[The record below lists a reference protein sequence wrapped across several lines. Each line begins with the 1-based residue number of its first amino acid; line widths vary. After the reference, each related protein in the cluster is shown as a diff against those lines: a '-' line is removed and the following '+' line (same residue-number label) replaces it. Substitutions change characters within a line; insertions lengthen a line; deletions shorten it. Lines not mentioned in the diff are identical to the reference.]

1 MPNYFAHL
9 EFGRRVLDSL
19 PIPLRKSIEVEKD
32 AFILGLYG
40 PDPLFFSPRRRV
52 RQLGCSLH
60 RQAVRPVAERLR
72 QAIEE
77 DVPLSQGYAAGF
89 LCHFALDSACHPY
102 VDTMSSAG
110 LVTHGQIEAELDRL
124 LMLRVGLNPM
134 EDTPIP
140 PIPVM
145 PELEQVIRTAYPGL
159 SPRQF
164 QTGYEMFGRASR
176 LLTLA
181 GGTGLR
187 NLTDRLARRYPVCA
201 PIQGMVLPQEPDPA
215 CAQSSADLYTLL
227 LDSVGPTVQ
236 TLAGYFAGAPL
247 DSWYSR
253 DFHALSAGEN
263 AVPLVPAPA
272 PSV

>member
-19 PIPLRKSIEVEKD
+19 PLSLRKRVEVEKE
-32 AFILGLYG
+32 AFFLGLYG

-52 RQLGCSLH
+52 RQLGRSLH

-72 QAIEE
+72 QAME
-77 DVPLSQGYAAGF
+77 DGLPLSHGYAAGF

-102 VDTMSSAG
+102 VDTMASAG
-110 LVTHGQIEAELDRL
+110 VVTHGQIEAELDRL

-134 EDTPIP
+134 EDTPMP
-140 PIPVM
+140 PIPVA
-145 PELEQVIRTAYPGL
+145 PELEQVLRAVYPGL
-159 SPRQF
+159 SLRQF

-187 NLTDRLARRYPVCA
+187 GLADRLARRYPACA
-201 PIQGMVLPQEPDPA
+201 PVRGMVLSKEPDPT
-215 CAQSSADLYTLL
+215 CAQSSEDLHAILL
-227 LDSVGPTVQ
+227 SCVAPTVQ
-236 TLAGYFAGAPL
+236 VLEGYFAGAPL
-247 DSWYSR
+247 GDWYCR
-253 DFHALSAGEN
+253 DFHAAPAGED
-263 AVPLVPAPA
+263 ALSLVPAPA
-272 PSV
+272 PSI